1 MPFSPMARILAIA
14 NHKGGS
20 GKTTTAV
27 NLAAGLQRHGYSVL
41 LVDLDSQAN
50 ASDTIGAPRDAVTTF
65 EMLATMTAPEPC
77 HYIGRPGNS
86 FDLLPGSAKLD
97 ELPTSLTSQGDA
109 FRLSRLLGE
118 YSDYDFIVIDT
129 PPALSVLTLGALIAA
144 DDLIVPLEPNA
155 LELRGVAKMAGTVAS
170 LAPARS
176 KPLRSSVLLVKYDG
190 RKSLHRLTAASIRK
204 GGASVLETKIRQCVA
219 LAESPSVGL
228 DIFQH
233 APGSNGAKDYEALTL
248 EYLQQL
254 GFSSRAGHRTR

>member
-1 MPFSPMARILAIA
+1 MARIIAIA

-27 NLAAGLQRHGYSVL
+27 NLAAGLQLHGHSVL

-50 ASDTIGAPRDAVTTF
+50 ASDTLGATRDTVTTY

-77 HYIGRPGNS
+77 HYIGSPGNS

-97 ELPTSLTSQGDA
+97 ELPTTLTSQGDA
-109 FRLSRLLGE
+109 LRLRRLLGE
-118 YSDYDFIVIDT
+118 YDDYDFIVLDT
-129 PPALSVLTLGALIAA
+129 PPAVSVLTLSALIAA

-155 LELRGVAKMAGTVAS
+155 LEVRGVAKMAGTVAS

-176 KPLRSSVLLVKYDG
+176 KPLRASVLLVKYDG

-204 GGASVLETKIRQCVA
+204 GGASLLETKIRQCVA
-219 LAESPSVGL
+219 LAEAPSL
-228 DIFQH
+228 ACDIFRY
-233 APGSNGAKDYEALTL
+233 APSSNGAKDYEALTL

-254 GFSSRAGHRTR
+254 GISSKAGHRTR